1 MSEAKDKKEKKSV
14 MQLEDV
20 DIAYISDI
28 PMTVNDRG
36 EVSLDII
43 ITSTKVPAVRNIRE
57 NTGVAY
63 PDTISNFSYK
73 GLPNNTISTSPDR
86 PRAAFF
92 ESLVAAEDRVN
103 AKHFIITSDAKQYL
117 QTLNATDSEYTNKLV
132 AKTNLFCVEL
142 ESKNQCGSLPPEFKI
157 DAVQC
162 HDETSCAEVSSFQQD
177 ILPSFRRLT
186 DHENIRK
193 TKERYSLEAFNSRLA
208 SPEISIFT
216 IRRED
221 KLLGAFTLNL
231 HRRDDIEHSA
241 SFGYLSDLFVAEG
254 LENDPV
260 FINHFIG
267 GVFAEIKTRFPKVKI
282 LSVMA
287 AAGDP
292 TIPIVKCFNHAK
304 DSGLIKPFTRAEQER
319 LGVIAQ
325 FTLDSENDGNTHLP
339 AQLPRAVPSH
349 LSVFA
354 SNRSQFRVTPCI
366 SPNSA
371 DTVSSSSTI
380 VNTSS

>member
-1 MSEAKDKKEKKSV
+1 MSDKDKKEEKSV
-14 MQLEDV
+14 MQLEEV
-20 DIAYISDI
+20 DIVYISDI
-28 PMTVNDRG
+28 PMTVKNDGR
-36 EVSLDII
+36 VSLDII
-43 ITSTKVPAVRNIRE
+43 ITSIKAPTVRNIRE
-57 NTGVAY
+57 NTSVAY
-63 PDTISNFSYK
+63 PDAISSFSYK
-73 GLPNNTISTSPDR
+73 GLSVDTISTSPHR
-86 PRAAFF
+86 PRTAFF
-92 ESLVAAEDRVN
+92 ERLFEAELLVN

-117 QTLNATDSEYTNKLV
+117 QILNATDSEYTNKLV
-132 AKTNLFCVEL
+132 AKTNLFCVDL
-142 ESKNQCGSLPPEFKI
+142 ESKNQFGSLSPEFKI
-157 DAVQC
+157 DALQC

-186 DHENIRK
+186 DHENIKK

-241 SFGYLSDLFVAEG
+241 SFGYLSDLFVAAG

-260 FINHFIG
+260 FINHFIA
-267 GVFAEIKTRFPKVKI
+267 GVFAEIKTRFPKVKV
-282 LSVMA
+282 LAVMA

-319 LGVIAQ
+319 LGVVAQ

-339 AQLPRAVPSH
+339 SQLPRAAPSH

-354 SNRSQFRVTPCI
+354 ANRSQIRINPCV

-371 DTVSSSSTI
+371 DTVSSSTI
-380 VNTSS
+380 IENVLS